1 MTDLHDRIEALL
13 NTPLAFVTGLQFVE
27 EGEVNLNQNPVTI
40 EAPLDTTFNRFQ
52 NEDVQG
58 TFLFATEEESVN
70 IRRDFPQFNEE
81 GQAFNVATEPSDG
94 LVRFNRFQNS
104 QVEGT
109 FLFATEEESVN
120 IRRDFPQFNEEG
132 IAFYAY
138 PKGSGQADPF
148 YRFQNSQQPG
158 TYIFV
163 TEQEK
168 QNILTNFPQ
177 FVEEGIAFEATM
189 I

>member
-1 MTDLHDRIEALL
+1 MRLDPED
-13 NTPLAFVTGLQFVE
+13 PLAFVTGLQFVE

-52 NEDVQG
+52 NQDVQG
-58 TFLFATEEESVN
+58 TFLFATEDESV
-70 IRRDFPQFNEE
+70 D
-81 GQAFNVATEPSDG
+81 
-94 LVRFNRFQNS
+94 
-104 QVEGT
+104 
-109 FLFATEEESVN
+109 

-138 PKGSGQADPF
+138 RAGSGIADPF

-163 TEQEK
+163 TEQER
-168 QNILTNFPQ
+168 QNILTSFPK
-177 FVEEGIAFEATM
+177 FVEEGIAFEATA
-189 I
+189 IV